1 MPKVSFTNLKLKV
14 NSEVNTFQF
23 GENKTKIEVLKYLP
37 IEDKNDLIHIALQN
51 AEEDGIYN
59 DILLE
64 MYFNLYIIYFYTNIN
79 FTDKQKEDPAKLYDQ
94 MQSNGLITS
103 VIEAMDNDEYA
114 NLLTSLEVIRDANL
128 TYKNTAGAVLQ
139 TIIQDLPRN
148 AAAAAEIVNNWN
160 PENFK
165 EVQRLAQLANNT
177 GMNNDSKVVAF
188 LQAQAEENK

>member
-177 GMNNDSKVVAF
+177 GMNNDSKVVEF

>member
-1 MPKVSFTNLKLKV
+1 MSKVSFTNLKLKV

-139 TIIQDLPRN
+139 SVIQDLPRN
-148 AAAAAEIVNNWN
+148 AAAAAQIINNLN
-160 PENFK
+160 PEQFQ
-165 EVQRLAQLANNT
+165 EVRRLAQLANAT
-177 GMNNDSKVVAF
+177 GMNNDKVVQF
-188 LQAQAEENK
+188 LQDEANQNE

>member
-1 MPKVSFTNLKLKV
+1 MSKVSFTNLKLKV
-14 NSEVNTFQF
+14 NTEVNTFQF

-139 TIIQDLPRN
+139 SIIQDLPRN
-148 AAAAAEIVNNWN
+148 MDAATQIINNLN
-160 PENFK
+160 PEQFQ
-165 EVQRLAQLANNT
+165 EVRRLAQLANAT
-177 GMNNDSKVVAF
+177 GMNNDKIVQF
-188 LQAQAEENK
+188 LQQEANQNE

>member
-1 MPKVSFTNLKLKV
+1 MKVSFTNLKLKV
-14 NSEVNTFQF
+14 NTEVNTFQF

-59 DILLE
+59 DVLLE

-139 TIIQDLPRN
+139 SVIQDLPRN
-148 AAAAAEIVNNWN
+148 MNTAVQIINNLN
-160 PENFK
+160 PEQFK
-165 EVQRLAQLANNT
+165 EVRRLAQLADAT
-177 GMNNDSKVVAF
+177 GMNNENKVVQF
-188 LQAQAEENK
+188 LQDEANQNE

>member
-1 MPKVSFTNLKLKV
+1 MAKVSFTNLKLKV
-14 NSEVNTFQF
+14 NTEVNTFQF

-139 TIIQDLPRN
+139 SVIQDLPRN
-148 AAAAAEIVNNWN
+148 AAAAAQIVNNWD
-160 PENFK
+160 PERFK
-165 EVQRLAQLANNT
+165 EVQRLAQLADTT
-177 GMNNDSKVVAF
+177 GMNNENKVVQF
-188 LQAQAEENK
+188 LQDEANQNE

>member
-1 MPKVSFTNLKLKV
+1 MKVSFTNLKLKV
-14 NSEVNTFQF
+14 NNEVNTFQF

-139 TIIQDLPRN
+139 AIIQDLPRN

-177 GMNNDSKVVAF
+177 GMNNDSKVVEF

>member
-1 MPKVSFTNLKLKV
+1 MSKVAFTNLKLKV

-103 VIEAMDNDEYA
+103 VIEAMYNDEYA

-139 TIIQDLPRN
+139 AIIQDLPRN

-177 GMNNDSKVVAF
+177 GMNNDNKVVEF

>member
-1 MPKVSFTNLKLKV
+1 MAKVSFTNLKLKV
-14 NSEVNTFQF
+14 NTEVNTFQF

-139 TIIQDLPRN
+139 SVIQDLPRN
-148 AAAAAEIVNNWN
+148 AAAAAQIVNNWD
-160 PENFK
+160 PERFK
-165 EVQRLAQLANNT
+165 EVQRLAQLANAT
-177 GMNNDSKVVAF
+177 GMNNDKVVQF
-188 LQAQAEENK
+188 LQDEANQNE

>member
-1 MPKVSFTNLKLKV
+1 MAKVSFTNLKLKV
-14 NSEVNTFQF
+14 NTEVNTFQF

-139 TIIQDLPRN
+139 AIIQDLPRN

-177 GMNNDSKVVAF
+177 GMNNDSKVVEF

>member
-177 GMNNDSKVVAF
+177 GMNNDKVVQF

>member
-14 NSEVNTFQF
+14 NNEVNTFQF

-139 TIIQDLPRN
+139 AIIQDLPRN

-177 GMNNDSKVVAF
+177 GMNNDSKVVEF

>member
-128 TYKNTAGAVLQ
+128 TYKNTAAAVLQ
-139 TIIQDLPRN
+139 RIIQDLPRN
-148 AAAAAEIVNNWN
+148 AEAAAEIVNNWN

-177 GMNNDSKVVAF
+177 GMNNDKVVQF

>member
-1 MPKVSFTNLKLKV
+1 MAKVSFTNLKLKV
-14 NSEVNTFQF
+14 NTEVNTFQF

-139 TIIQDLPRN
+139 SVIQDLPRN
-148 AAAAAEIVNNWN
+148 AAAAAQIINNLN
-160 PENFK
+160 PEQFQ
-165 EVQRLAQLANNT
+165 EVRRLAQLANAT
-177 GMNNDSKVVAF
+177 GMNNDKVVQF
-188 LQAQAEENK
+188 LQQEANQNE

>member
-1 MPKVSFTNLKLKV
+1 MAKVSFTNLKLKV
-14 NSEVNTFQF
+14 NTEVNTFQF

-139 TIIQDLPRN
+139 SIIQDLPRN
-148 AAAAAEIVNNWN
+148 MDAATQIINNLN
-160 PENFK
+160 PEQFQ
-165 EVQRLAQLANNT
+165 EVRRLAQLANAT
-177 GMNNDSKVVAF
+177 GMNNDKVVQF
-188 LQAQAEENK
+188 LQDEANQNE

>member
-1 MPKVSFTNLKLKV
+1 MKVSFTNLKLKV
-14 NSEVNTFQF
+14 NNEVNTFQF

-139 TIIQDLPRN
+139 AIIQDLPRN

-177 GMNNDSKVVAF
+177 GMNNDKVVEF

>member
-1 MPKVSFTNLKLKV
+1 MSKVSFTNLKLKI
-14 NSEVNTFQF
+14 NTEVNTFQF

-177 GMNNDSKVVAF
+177 GMNNDKVVQF

>member
-1 MPKVSFTNLKLKV
+1 MAKVSFTNLKLKV
-14 NSEVNTFQF
+14 NTEVNTFQF

-177 GMNNDSKVVAF
+177 GMNNDSKVVEF

>member
-139 TIIQDLPRN
+139 AIIQDLPRN
-148 AAAAAEIVNNWN
+148 AAAAAEIVNNWD
-160 PENFK
+160 PSKFQ
-165 EVQRLAQLANNT
+165 EVQQMIQMANQT
-177 GMNNDSKVVAF
+177 GINNDKNIQLVK
-188 LQAQAEENK
+188 E

>member
-1 MPKVSFTNLKLKV
+1 MAKVSFTNLKLKV

-177 GMNNDSKVVAF
+177 GMNNDKVVQF

>member
-1 MPKVSFTNLKLKV
+1 MPKVSFTNLKLKI
-14 NSEVNTFQF
+14 NTEVNTFQF

-139 TIIQDLPRN
+139 SVIQDLPRN
-148 AAAAAEIVNNWN
+148 AAAAAQIINNLN
-160 PENFK
+160 PEQFQ
-165 EVQRLAQLANNT
+165 EVQRLAQLADTT
-177 GMNNDSKVVAF
+177 GMNNENKVVQF
-188 LQAQAEENK
+188 LQDEANQNE

>member
-1 MPKVSFTNLKLKV
+1 MSKVSFTNLKLKI

-128 TYKNTAGAVLQ
+128 TYKNTAAAVLQ
-139 TIIQDLPRN
+139 RIIQDLPRN
-148 AAAAAEIVNNWN
+148 AEAAAEIVNNWN

-177 GMNNDSKVVAF
+177 GMNNDKVVQF

>member
-165 EVQRLAQLANNT
+165 EVQRLAQLANDT
-177 GMNNDSKVVAF
+177 GINNDSKVVKF

>member
-1 MPKVSFTNLKLKV
+1 MAKVSFTNLKLKV
-14 NSEVNTFQF
+14 NTEVNTFQF

-148 AAAAAEIVNNWN
+148 AAAAAEIVNNLN

-165 EVQRLAQLANNT
+165 EVQRLAQLANST
-177 GMNNDSKVVAF
+177 GMNNDKVVQF